1 MNAGTATLHSYNEND
16 SDEAEPGMGLSV
28 NEKIQPDEGLFNWR
42 GLRGYVDDDDDDDD
56 FF

>member
-16 SDEAEPGMGLSV
+16 VDEAEPGMGSSV

-42 GLRGYVDDDDDDDD
+42 GMDDDD